1 MSVCMCHTKL
11 LEALNLQLFSSVQ
24 LCLVH
29 IEYWYQSYLTM
40 SVACQVCG
48 WWIWGEKFVTTTE
61 NVCGNQRV
69 LLFCPMFWVA
79 GYCGSGC
86 FWLFIT
92 RLYSSDL
99 RLGWQNR
106 ILMTARA
113 QCHQTDNTHY
123 NQAIPGHQHQLSCIM
138 LSSRQF
144 YKTHWFLP
152 QHGSSHSHSVPPLDN
167 FIRDMIQEIWMSS
180 YGIRDHQTGISIV
193 SANIGPL
200 AELQII
206 KSTIEWNLWGHFR
219 DTKQTRAH
227 GVFPM
232 AWLIPPTLSILRPHP
247 DPESSPFSLA
257 FNFLWPRQ
265 KWWV

>member
-1 MSVCMCHTKL
+1 MRTLSCSHWVLVSKLSDHECSLSSLRVVNLRGKVCNDYRECL
-11 LEALNLQLFSSVQ
+11 RQSESFAVLSNVRSS
-24 LCLVH
+24 
-29 IEYWYQSYLTM
+29 
-40 SVACQVCG
+40 
-48 WWIWGEKFVTTTE
+48 
-61 NVCGNQRV
+61 RV
-69 LLFCPMFWVA
+69 LWVWMFLTVH
-79 GYCGSGC
+79 YP
-86 FWLFIT
+86 
-92 RLYSSDL
+92 LYSSDL

-123 NQAIPGHQHQLSCIM
+123 NQAIPGHPALLYHVVLKTRQ
-138 LSSRQF
+138 QF
-144 YKTHWFLP
+144 YKTH
-152 QHGSSHSHSVPPLDN
+152 SSHSVPPLDN
-167 FIRDMIQEIWMSS
+167 IIRDMIQEIWMSS

-219 DTKQTRAH
+219 DTKQTWAH

-232 AWLIPPTLSILRPHP
+232 AWLIPPTLSILRPLP